1 MAYTTVDDPSAFFQA
16 ITWTGNGSDG
26 RALTNDGN
34 SDLKPDWVWLK
45 NYDLGYNHFLTD
57 SSRGN
62 TKVILSDSTTAEGT
76 YTNMVESFD
85 TDGFTIGYDGSQVP
99 NYNGNKHVAWQ
110 WKANGG
116 TTSSNSDGNITST
129 VQANTDAGFS
139 IVTWTGNEQSA
150 ASVGHGLGVTPEMV
164 LFKRRNATYYWV
176 VYLGALGQTGGN
188 NMFAYLNVNNAAEQG
203 AGITFTSSLLNP
215 GSGATTNSG
224 DMIAYCFNSVQGY
237 SKFGKYTGNSHSGG
251 DGPFIHT
258 GFAPAY
264 VMIKR
269 TDAANDWIIHTYK
282 FGTLNAAGSLKGNEG
297 NPNTSAFRANE
308 TSVVN
313 EWGNIDMLSN
323 GFKVRSGG
331 GASENASGTY
341 IYMAFAEHPFVTS
354 TGIPTTAR

>member
-1 MAYTTVDDPSAFFQA
+1 MAYTNIDDPSAHFQA
-16 ITWTGNGSDG
+16 ATYTGNGSTQSI
-26 RALTNDGN
+26 TNDGN
-34 SDLKPDWVWLK
+34 SDLQPDWVWVK
-45 NYDLGYNHFLTD
+45 NRGATNGLGYQHQAYD
-57 SSRGN
+57 SSRGT
-62 TKVILSDSTTAEGT
+62 TKKLLPSATNAESTDANSLTAF
-76 YTNMVESFD
+76 NS
-85 TDGFTIGYDGSQVP
+85 DGFSAGSNVGI
-99 NYNGNKHVAWQ
+99 NENAVSHVAWQ

-237 SKFGKYTGNSHSGG
+237 SKFGKYVGNGNAN
-251 DGPFIHT
+251 GPFVYT
-258 GFAPAY
+258 GFKPAFIM
-264 VMIKR
+264 VKKSSS
-269 TDAANDWIIHTYK
+269 TGAWIINDSKRIGH
-282 FGTLNAAGSLKGNEG
+282 
-297 NPNTSAFRANE
+297 NPNNYDLYANTPDDE
-308 TSVVN
+308 EDN
-313 EWGNIDMLSN
+313 DRFDLLSN
-323 GFKVRSGG
+323 GFKPRITSSPSNSSG
-331 GASENASGTY
+331 ATY
-341 IYMAFAEHPFVTS
+341 IFMAFASSPFTTS